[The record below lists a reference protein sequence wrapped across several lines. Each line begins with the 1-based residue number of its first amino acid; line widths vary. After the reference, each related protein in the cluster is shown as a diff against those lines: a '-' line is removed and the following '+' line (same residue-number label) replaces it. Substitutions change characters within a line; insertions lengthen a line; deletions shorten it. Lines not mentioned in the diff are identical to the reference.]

1 MSQLRSFLK
10 PPVSDRL
17 EEDEGHIN
25 DELNRIENENKRLK
39 DEFIRLTIQFSAY
52 VYILS
57 ISIIIF
63 MLTYDMRHHLHQC
76 AHTGPRN
83 S

>member
-1 MSQLRSFLK
+1 MSHLRSFLK
-10 PPVSDRL
+10 PSVSHRL

-25 DELNRIENENKRLK
+25 DELNRIENENRRLK

-52 VYILS
+52 VYLVS
-57 ISIIIF
+57 ISIIIY
-63 MLTYDMRHHLHQC
+63 MLTYDI
-76 AHTGPRN
+76 